1 MNQLSRRLST
11 PLFLGLL
18 ALAFALCVLVD
29 GRTDENARTDEAA
42 EGDHKIAPLDI
53 IMIDVVGEK
62 DLSKELLVSSSGTI
76 TFPFLGSI
84 EVKSKTPAEVEKL
97 LKEKLGKDYL
107 VDPQVIIT
115 VKEYRSRT
123 VSVIGQVN
131 KPGVIPLP
139 GEQKM
144 GILEAIAQAGDLAK
158 SANKNRI
165 EVSRKGKTQK
175 FTLDELKK
183 DTTPEKKFW
192 LEPGDVIYVHES
204 FF

>member
-1 MNQLSRRLST
+1 MKEFKIFRLP
-11 PLFLGLL
+11 PLF
-18 ALAFALCVLVD
+18 AVFALFVALE
-29 GRTDENARTDEAA
+29 GRTDENARTEEAA

-62 DLSKELLVSSSGTI
+62 DLSKELRVSSSGTI
-76 TFPFLGSI
+76 TFPFLGNV
-84 EVKSKTPAEVEKL
+84 EVKGKTPAEVENL
-97 LKEKLGKDYL
+97 LKGKLGKDYL

-131 KPGVIPLP
+131 KPGVIALP
-139 GEQKM
+139 AEQKL

-165 EVSRKGKTQK
+165 EVSRKGKTQR
-175 FTLDELKK
+175 FTLDDLKK
-183 DTTPEKKFW
+183 DTSPEKKFW
-192 LEPGDVIYVHES
+192 LEPGDVIYLHES

>member
-1 MNQLSRRLST
+1 MKISKSFWLPRLV
-11 PLFLGLL
+11 
-18 ALAFALCVLVD
+18 AIFALFVALE

-62 DLSKELLVSSSGTI
+62 DLSKELRVSTSGTI

-84 EVKSKTPAEVEKL
+84 EVKGKTPAEVENL

-131 KPGVIPLP
+131 KPGVIALP
-139 GEQKM
+139 AEQKL

-158 SANKNRI
+158 SANKSRI
-165 EVSRKGKTQK
+165 EVSRKGKTQR
-175 FTLDELKK
+175 FTLDDLKK
-183 DTTPEKKFW
+183 DTSPEKKFW

>member
-1 MNQLSRRLST
+1 MKMRLLSRCVC
-11 PLFLGLL
+11 GLVM
-18 ALAFALCVLVD
+18 FALGSPLLLP
-29 GRTDENARTDEAA
+29 GADEVV

-53 IMIDVVGEK
+53 INIDVVGEK
-62 DLSKELLVSSSGTI
+62 DLTKELRVSSSGTI

-84 EVKSKTPAEVEKL
+84 EIKGKTPAEVEDL

-107 VDPQVIIT
+107 VDPQVIVT

-131 KPGVIPLP
+131 KPGVIALP
-139 GEQKM
+139 GEQKI
-144 GILEAIAQAGDLAK
+144 GILEAIASAGDLTR

-165 EVSRKGKTQK
+165 EVSRKGKTYK
-175 FTLDELKK
+175 FTLDDLKK
-183 DTTPEKKFW
+183 ESNPEKKFW
-192 LEPGDVIYVHES
+192 LEPGDVIYIHES

>member
-1 MNQLSRRLST
+1 MKQCKLFWLPRLV
-11 PLFLGLL
+11 
-18 ALAFALCVLVD
+18 AIFALFVALY

-53 IMIDVVGEK
+53 IMVDVVGEK
-62 DLSKELLVSSSGTI
+62 DLSKELRVSTSGTI

-84 EVKSKTPAEVEKL
+84 EVKGKTPAEVESL

-123 VSVIGQVN
+123 VLVIGQVN
-131 KPGVIPLP
+131 KPGLIALP
-139 GEQKM
+139 AEQKL
-144 GILEAIAQAGDLAK
+144 GILEAIGQAGDLAK

-175 FTLDELKK
+175 FTLDDLKK
-183 DTTPEKKFW
+183 DTNPEKKFW